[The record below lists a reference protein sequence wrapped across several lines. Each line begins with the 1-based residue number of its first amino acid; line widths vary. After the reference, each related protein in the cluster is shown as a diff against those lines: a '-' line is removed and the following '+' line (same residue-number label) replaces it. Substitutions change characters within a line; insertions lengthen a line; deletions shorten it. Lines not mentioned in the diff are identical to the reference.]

1 MKYRITLSLSQLRF
15 NKDLL
20 NINNKKNNNKNNV
33 VKNERKKYILKIITL
48 KLEIIVRNKNR
59 FKKHFSVI
67 Y

>member
-1 MKYRITLSLSQLRF
+1 MNYDYDNNVITLSLSQLCF

-20 NINNKKNNNKNNV
+20 NNNNNNV
-33 VKNERKKYILKIITL
+33 VKNERKKYILKTITL

-59 FKKHFSVI
+59 FKKYFSVI

>member
-1 MKYRITLSLSQLRF
+1 MKYRITLSLSQLCF

-20 NINNKKNNNKNNV
+20 NNNNNNV
-33 VKNERKKYILKIITL
+33 VKNERKKYILKTITL